1 METCCFCLG
10 GDTDVPS
17 FGTLKD
23 AKDMISPCHQ
33 CSLVAHRKCLLEWF
47 NTLPAS
53 KIKVIDVSSVHE
65 TNSGAS
71 PVTPALFHD
80 MVARPSL
87 GEDARIDINLN
98 AESFT
103 QWLFSIGR
111 SVDLDTEMPDTD
123 DIVIAPSRPAS
134 PTPHVHNGPSSR
146 LATGKYLSNMVFLIT
161 DCPQCKHEL
170 IFTLSQSSFMNLHSS
185 VKAIASKIVQYGG
198 LTLGLTSAITGVVSM
213 SYVGLTTCGLKIMES
228 MLPGQMLVQFLTR
241 KYTTSPSSYS
251 NLSQL
256 LLSKNDNY
264 SIDNLEQALLKGL
277 VDPLKFSRIPV
288 LPIILYKMRSSSIM
302 TTIFGNSTDNPSP
315 INSWFTELMISGYI
329 SSLGNHELVRSLSNN
344 FLETIRKPE
353 LGLNLF
359 RGINLWKTN
368 NMIAMLIPARWAYDV
383 FFRLTFNVAY
393 FNFMLKIRPREIANN
408 MSGKHADKLEALNSD
423 LGDLQA
429 SYLSTVQRINTK
441 LEQLSSG
448 YRLPLITSLYKLV
461 KLKISLLKSLFK
473 ASYFLKYIFT
483 KVKYTFLKFAATFK
497 HDYSLAITS
506 NSIST
511 RMLTTVLWPFIS
523 SKVGAAIFNAL
534 LKNRLPGVPKDKV
547 LFLSNMIGMVVIV
560 FAKDIFNLFLT
571 YHKGDQL
578 SQLSV
583 LSFDSLLDTAQQNI
597 HETLDIAPVDI
608 PGGFRG

>member
-1 METCCFCLG
+1 
-10 GDTDVPS
+10 
-17 FGTLKD
+17 
-23 AKDMISPCHQ
+23 
-33 CSLVAHRKCLLEWF
+33 
-47 NTLPAS
+47 
-53 KIKVIDVSSVHE
+53 
-65 TNSGAS
+65 
-71 PVTPALFHD
+71 
-80 MVARPSL
+80 
-87 GEDARIDINLN
+87 
-98 AESFT
+98 
-103 QWLFSIGR
+103 
-111 SVDLDTEMPDTD
+111 
-123 DIVIAPSRPAS
+123 
-134 PTPHVHNGPSSR
+134 
-146 LATGKYLSNMVFLIT
+146 
-161 DCPQCKHEL
+161 
-170 IFTLSQSSFMNLHSS
+170 
-185 VKAIASKIVQYGG
+185 
-198 LTLGLTSAITGVVSM
+198 
-213 SYVGLTTCGLKIMES
+213 
-228 MLPGQMLVQFLTR
+228 
-241 KYTTSPSSYS
+241 
-251 NLSQL
+251 
-256 LLSKNDNY
+256 
-264 SIDNLEQALLKGL
+264 
-277 VDPLKFSRIPV
+277 
-288 LPIILYKMRSSSIM
+288 
-302 TTIFGNSTDNPSP
+302 
-315 INSWFTELMISGYI
+315 
-329 SSLGNHELVRSLSNN
+329 
-344 FLETIRKPE
+344 
-353 LGLNLF
+353 
-359 RGINLWKTN
+359 
-368 NMIAMLIPARWAYDV
+368 
-383 FFRLTFNVAY
+383 
-393 FNFMLKIRPREIANN
+393 MLKIRPREIANN